1 MDLPDNSNLEQL
13 LKMDI
18 NTADDQNRFLEKL
31 KKSQLIM
38 PVEYSNHL
46 NDVEGHEKGFSI
58 IYLTD
63 SDGKNAV
70 PLFTSEDMMKRA
82 GVESSSYV
90 LFMKDLADLL
100 AQTGDKYSLISINP
114 FTDLNINMEIEAFL
128 NLFREDDV
136 ASVILDLILNNS
148 IELEEKVSLVLRDDE
163 NFMRNDA
170 TGGVYK
176 SSRPLN
182 INSDPHFREDLK
194 YTNIL
199 LFGKSKKLLYL
210 GELIN
215 GEFDIIVA
223 PETEFEFV
231 KDLDEF
237 TSLWKCGSQPFYD

>member
-1 MDLPDNSNLEQL
+1 
-13 LKMDI
+13 
-18 NTADDQNRFLEKL
+18 
-31 KKSQLIM
+31 
-38 PVEYSNHL
+38 
-46 NDVEGHEKGFSI
+46 
-58 IYLTD
+58 
-63 SDGKNAV
+63 
-70 PLFTSEDMMKRA
+70 
-82 GVESSSYV
+82 
-90 LFMKDLADLL
+90 
-100 AQTGDKYSLISINP
+100 
-114 FTDLNINMEIEAFL
+114 
-128 NLFREDDV
+128 
-136 ASVILDLILNNS
+136 
-148 IELEEKVSLVLRDDE
+148 
-163 NFMRNDA
+163 MRNDA

>member
-1 MDLPDNSNLEQL
+1 
-13 LKMDI
+13 
-18 NTADDQNRFLEKL
+18 
-31 KKSQLIM
+31 
-38 PVEYSNHL
+38 
-46 NDVEGHEKGFSI
+46 
-58 IYLTD
+58 
-63 SDGKNAV
+63 
-70 PLFTSEDMMKRA
+70 
-82 GVESSSYV
+82 
-90 LFMKDLADLL
+90 
-100 AQTGDKYSLISINP
+100 
-114 FTDLNINMEIEAFL
+114 
-128 NLFREDDV
+128 
-136 ASVILDLILNNS
+136 
-148 IELEEKVSLVLRDDE
+148 
-163 NFMRNDA
+163 MRNDA

-237 TSLWKCGSQPFYD
+237 SSFGSAAHSHFTINIEKIYVCIKFKIKFSD